1 MRAIK
6 HPKILYLTDEEIVA
20 FQLKYILG
28 FLELNDTQLSTL
40 AYIYV
45 NKDKDLAV
53 SKMVKDKISKKTN
66 IENYISAFRKDEISE
81 NGDKLI
87 YGLGKKT
94 RLNEKLKPV
103 IDDMVFSVTI
113 KRINGPQESQQL
125 PEKLQ
130 EQPKENNARNSV
142 ELPGLN
148 VQVDVHEQGGVR
160 DTSDRVENSSDLEE
174 VTGMS
179 DQEQLQNMLVSDK
192 RENI

>member
-1 MRAIK
+1 LD
-6 HPKILYLTDEEIVA
+6 IL
-20 FQLKYILG
+20 Q
-28 FLELNDTQLSTL
+28 N
-40 AYIYV
+40 
-45 NKDKDLAV
+45 
-53 SKMVKDKISKKTN
+53 KISKKTN